1 MDHGESE
8 GVAGKTSASLII
20 LEPLTVRLTAN
31 WKILKE
37 MAVMGVPNHLT
48 SLLKNLYMG
57 EEATVRTRRWK
68 MDWLTVGT
76 GVQQGCIL

>member
-1 MDHGESE
+1 
-8 GVAGKTSASLII
+8 
-20 LEPLTVRLTAN
+20 
-31 WKILKE
+31 

-57 EEATVRTRRWK
+57 EEATVRTGRGK
-68 MDWLTVGT
+68 MDWFTVGT